1 VGLVIQVQRVGNQF
15 FNIDLRRTFEAPSI
29 AAAPVVPALAAITSA
44 AFASTLW
51 ATPAWRTISA
61 WAVSTWAI
69 STRTAPFT
77 TLTLPAAFPAVS
89 LRAATF
95 AARSLGRTIALRS
108 AFRAI
113 RLWPL
118 GFGRRRGG
126 FRSHRFAGRARR
138 FGFGITCFL
147 LCLLRISHP
156 NLCIVR

>member
-1 VGLVIQVQRVGNQF
+1 VGLVIEVQRVGNQF
-15 FNIDLRRTFEAPSI
+15 FNIDFRRTFEAPSI
-29 AAAPVVPALAAITSA
+29 AAALATITALAPA
-44 AFASTLW
+44 AFASALW

-61 WAVSTWAI
+61 WAISTW
-69 STRTAPFT
+69 TAPFT
-77 TLTLPAAFPAVS
+77 TLTLPAALPAVS

-108 AFRAI
+108 AFRVI
-113 RLWPL
+113 GLWCR
-118 GFGRRRGG
+118 GFGQGRFR
-126 FRSHRFAGRARR
+126 FRSHRFARRARR